1 MVTSSKIYH
10 SASADADDEPASLP
24 RPDLSQMVPFK
35 PKAKTIP
42 GDHVVSGKILST

>member
-1 MVTSSKIYH
+1 MTSSKIYH

-35 PKAKTIP
+35 PKFKSIP
-42 GDHVVSGKILST
+42 GDHPVTGTLPFS